1 MKGSILYTKEIER
14 DLKDIKDMREKIE
27 IMNTNHKMKKEDIK
41 AVIVMEITENI
52 DFYFF
57 IKLLILNYLF
67 FRS

>member
-67 FRS
+67 FK